1 MTSVCHFRE
10 CTMDQEIQLIT
21 DDGGVALI
29 GDPKTIE
36 LFLISEGIDSKEL
49 DLTRFLPKLG
59 TAAAAVEAGAQITAN
74 AGRWVQLSEHSAKL
88 VAAGH
93 LMTGSAPG
101 LKRAVITTGQG
112 KITNLIEIVQTPAQF
127 LANPAVLAGVGGLMS
142 QMAMQRAIDEIGE
155 YLAVID
161 QKVDDILRAQK
172 DAVLA
177 DMIAVALV
185 IDEAMTLR
193 TQVGRVS
200 ETTWSKVQ
208 ATTLTIAR
216 TQAYALRQLDALAEK
231 LERESSV
238 DDVANAFK
246 RTEHTVQEWLVV
258 LARCAQLQ
266 DAVGVLELDRVFDA
280 SPEELDRHRIG
291 LTTARKNRLEMITR
305 STTRLLG
312 RMDAVADLSTSE
324 VLLNPF
330 NSRAVVESIN
340 QAGAAVVQFHAV
352 VGVEGDRQA
361 LEAKRWLTAVEET
374 RDHLIKTGADGV
386 DTAVRVGGETLD
398 RARKLTG
405 KFAGDLSERLLRPRD
420 GEVEATKES

>member
-1 MTSVCHFRE
+1 
-10 CTMDQEIQLIT
+10 MDQEIQLIA
-21 DDGGVALI
+21 DSDGLALI

-36 LFLISEGIDSKEL
+36 LFLVSEGLDSKEL

-88 VAAGH
+88 VAAGN

-161 QKVDDILRAQK
+161 AKVDDILRAQK

-185 IDEAMTLR
+185 IDEAMTVR
-193 TQVGRVS
+193 AQVGRVS

-208 ATTLTIAR
+208 ATSLTIAR

-231 LERESSV
+231 LERARGA
-238 DDVANAFK
+238 DAAAAAFK
-246 RTEHTVQEWLVV
+246 ATEHTVQEWLVV
-258 LARCAQLQ
+258 LARCTQLQ
-266 DAVGVLELDRVFDA
+266 DAVGVLELDRVLDA
-280 SPEELDRHRIG
+280 SPDELDRHRVG

-305 STTRLLG
+305 STTRLLT

-324 VLLNPF
+324 VLMNPF
-330 NSRAVVESIN
+330 NSRAVVESTN
-340 QAGAAVVQFHAV
+340 QAGGAVVQFHAV
-352 VGVEGDRQA
+352 VGVAGDRQA

-374 RDHLIKTGADGV
+374 RDQVIKTGADGV
-386 DTAVRVGGETLD
+386 ETAVRIGGDTFD

-405 KFAGDLSERLLRPRD
+405 KFAGDLSERLLRQREGDVEDSKD
-420 GEVEATKES
+420 GS

>member
-1 MTSVCHFRE
+1 
-10 CTMDQEIQLIT
+10 MDQEIQLIA
-21 DDGGVALI
+21 DSDGLALI
-29 GDPKTIE
+29 GDPTTIE
-36 LFLISEGIDSKEL
+36 LFLVSEGLDSKEL

-88 VAAGH
+88 VAAGN

-161 QKVDDILRAQK
+161 AKVDDILRAQK

-185 IDEAMTLR
+185 IDEAMTVR
-193 TQVGRVS
+193 AQVGRVS

-208 ATTLTIAR
+208 ATSLTIAR

-231 LERESSV
+231 LERARGA
-238 DDVANAFK
+238 DAAAAAFK
-246 RTEHTVQEWLVV
+246 ATEHTVQEWLVV
-258 LARCAQLQ
+258 LARCTQLQ
-266 DAVGVLELDRVFDA
+266 DAVGVLELDRVLDA
-280 SPEELDRHRIG
+280 SPDELDRHRVG

-305 STTRLLG
+305 STTRLLT

-324 VLLNPF
+324 VLMNPF
-330 NSRAVVESIN
+330 NSRAVVESTN
-340 QAGAAVVQFHAV
+340 QAGGAVVQFHAV
-352 VGVEGDRQA
+352 VGVAGDRQA

-374 RDHLIKTGADGV
+374 RDQVIKTGADGV
-386 DTAVRVGGETLD
+386 ETAVRIGGDTFD

-405 KFAGDLSERLLRPRD
+405 KFAGDLSERLLRQREGD
-420 GEVEATKES
+420 GEDSKDGS